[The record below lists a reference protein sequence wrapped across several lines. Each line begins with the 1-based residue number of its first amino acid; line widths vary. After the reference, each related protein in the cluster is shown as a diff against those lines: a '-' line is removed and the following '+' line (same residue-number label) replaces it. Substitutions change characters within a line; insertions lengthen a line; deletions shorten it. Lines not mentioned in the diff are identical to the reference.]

1 MLEKIIVVTNSERD
15 SDVIKETLL
24 NNTVMIAN
32 NIYEAL
38 LLLDAYSD
46 IKLMFLDI
54 DLPEMSSYHLLAL
67 LKMNEKYDAIRVIIM
82 SHNPKLETMLKG
94 PELSSVDYL
103 HKPIDPEPLKL
114 IVRLQSEIIN
124 QKSLVDKM
132 SGTNYV
138 FDLLFN
144 EAPFGIAITKIS
156 TKTKD
161 YTPLTVSVNPSY
173 ERIVGRKEASFQSY
187 DWRKITH
194 PDDLKA
200 SEVFYERLVTGEIKS
215 YVRKKRYI
223 HPDGKVVWVN
233 MVVSAIGKNEEEE
246 FSFLTLIE
254 DITEST
260 LAEQKLQESER
271 SKSVLLSHLPGMAYR
286 CYNDREWTML
296 FVSEGCYKL
305 TGYRPDAL
313 LNNKELSYND
323 LIMPSYRELLWKEW
337 KRVIAKKE
345 VFRQEYQIITA
356 TGEPK
361 WVLELGEPIYD
372 SKGKVEALE
381 GIVID
386 ISEQKMMEDDLQHK
400 NDYNEWT
407 ELLNRN
413 YLERFLYRELKT
425 KKSMKR
431 ALLVVNL
438 NSIQTLTPVH
448 GYHYSQDL
456 MKRIADELKKN
467 ACEKCELFLT
477 HENRLTFFIKDY
489 NGKDDLLAF
498 YERIAAII
506 EPIVLLERIS
516 CGVGIYEL
524 TRHDKPSE
532 VDNILK
538 KLLLASE
545 EAYINDDRPMHYV
558 FFDEKMEAAINREK
572 DIQIELVEI
581 ANGINED
588 RLFLQYQPII
598 DLSTNKVSGLEALVR
613 LRSEK
618 HGIVP
623 PLDFIPLME
632 RTKLIIPIGE
642 RITYLAI
649 KFLKH
654 LEESGYGQLSIS
666 INVSAIQLLDSNF
679 TNNFLN
685 IIKKLK
691 ANPNKIWVELT
702 ESVFATNYQE
712 INAVLGGLIAKGIR
726 VAIDDF
732 GTGFSSLH
740 RLLAIN
746 INAIKIDKA
755 FMDGIEFINIDEAIT
770 KDIVSLGQ
778 KLRYIVVA
786 EGVESEI
793 QKDYL
798 MAYGCDRAQG
808 YYFSKPLNEEEVIKF
823 IKQYEK

>member
-1 MLEKIIVVTNSERD
+1 MD
-15 SDVIKETLL
+15 
-24 NNTVMIAN
+24 
-32 NIYEAL
+32 
-38 LLLDAYSD
+38 DA
-46 IKLMFLDI
+46 FCF
-54 DLPEMSSYHLLAL
+54 
-67 LKMNEKYDAIRVIIM
+67 R
-82 SHNPKLETMLKG
+82 
-94 PELSSVDYL
+94 
-103 HKPIDPEPLKL
+103 
-114 IVRLQSEIIN
+114 
-124 QKSLVDKM
+124 
-132 SGTNYV
+132 
-138 FDLLFN
+138 
-144 EAPFGIAITKIS
+144 
-156 TKTKD
+156 
-161 YTPLTVSVNPSY
+161 
-173 ERIVGRKEASFQSY
+173 
-187 DWRKITH
+187 
-194 PDDLKA
+194 
-200 SEVFYERLVTGEIKS
+200 
-215 YVRKKRYI
+215 
-223 HPDGKVVWVN
+223 
-233 MVVSAIGKNEEEE
+233 
-246 FSFLTLIE
+246 
-254 DITEST
+254 
-260 LAEQKLQESER
+260 
-271 SKSVLLSHLPGMAYR
+271 
-286 CYNDREWTML
+286 
-296 FVSEGCYKL
+296 GCYKL
-305 TGYRPDAL
+305 TGYRPEAL
-313 LNNKELSYND
+313 LDNKELSYND
-323 LIMPSYRELLWKEW
+323 LIMPSYRKLLVEEW
-337 KRVIAKKE
+337 KRIISKKQT
-345 VFRQEYQIITA
+345 FRYEYQIVTA

-361 WVLELGEPIYD
+361 WVLELGEPIYGSD
-372 SKGKVEALE
+372 GKVEALE

-386 ISEQKMMEDDLQHK
+386 ISEQKMMEDELQHK

-438 NSIQTLTPVH
+438 NSIQTLTPIH
-448 GYHYSQDL
+448 GYHYAQDL
-456 MKRIADELKKN
+456 MKRIANELKKN
-467 ACEKCELFLT
+467 ACEKCDLFLT
-477 HENRLTFFIKDY
+477 HENRLTFFIRDY
-489 NGKDDLLAF
+489 ADKSNLLTF

-506 EPIVLLERIS
+506 EPIALLERIS

-524 TRHDKPSE
+524 TNHDKPSE

-545 EAYINDDRPMHYV
+545 KAYINDDRPMHYV
-558 FFDEKMEAAINREK
+558 FFDEQMEATINREK
-572 DIQIELVEI
+572 DIQKELVEI
-581 ANGINED
+581 ANGIDED

-598 DLSTNKVSGLEALVR
+598 DLRTNKVSGFEALVR
-613 LRSEK
+613 LKSEK

-642 RITYLAI
+642 RITHRAI
-649 KFLKH
+649 KFLKY

-666 INVSAIQLLDSNF
+666 INVSAIQLLDPNF
-679 TNNFLN
+679 TKHFLN

-702 ESVFATNYQE
+702 ESVFASNYQE
-712 INAVLGGLIAKGIR
+712 INSVLGGLIEKGIR

-778 KLRYIVVA
+778 KLGYTVVA

-808 YYFSKPLNEEEVIKF
+808 YFFSKPLNEDDTIPF
-823 IKQYEK
+823 IKKYDI